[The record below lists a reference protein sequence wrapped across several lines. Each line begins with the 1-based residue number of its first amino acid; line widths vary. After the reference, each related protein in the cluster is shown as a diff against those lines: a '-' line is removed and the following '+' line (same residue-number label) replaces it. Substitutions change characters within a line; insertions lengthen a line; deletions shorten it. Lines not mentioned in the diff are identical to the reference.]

1 MKQRDDRIEE
11 LEEALK
17 ESVSITAD
25 REMVL
30 AQQTQTITNL
40 QRQVRSDFVVVYL
53 FILVVKQ
60 TLLQCWKCRGRAVKS
75 TEVKLWCI

>member
-75 TEVKLWCI
+75 TEVKLWYI